1 MRKLPVIFAAAALA
15 FVLGGCASAAPAPTD
30 TANPSALGSTGT
42 CTETASGSASDAV
55 TVAGDINAKPT
66 ATFTAPLSV
75 TATQRTIVT
84 PGSGEK
90 INIGDS
96 TTMNLTA
103 FNGTTGKEVYSSVD
117 QGGAANVT
125 VDSAFIIGIVK
136 GVECAPGGSR
146 IVAVIPPADAWGDK
160 IPTGFDLTATDSV
173 VLVLDVGQ
181 ASPPAA
187 TPAPGSIPSRATGA
201 DQPLTAGFPTVVL
214 AADGAPTMTI
224 PSNDPPTALD
234 IAVLKKGDGVVVPDA
249 ATVSVQYQGVIWGTG
264 KVFDQS
270 WGKAPAQFSVNGV
283 IPGFKAAI
291 VGQTVGSQVIVTIP
305 PAEGY
310 GAAGVPAAGIGA
322 TDTLVFVVDILAI
335 SQ

>member
-1 MRKLPVIFAAAALA
+1 MRKLPVIFAATALA
-15 FVLGGCASAAPAPTD
+15 LVLGGCASAAPTPTD
-30 TANPSALGSTGT
+30 TAAPAALGATGT
-42 CTETASGSASDAV
+42 CSETASGSASDGV
-55 TVAGDINAKPT
+55 TVSGDQNAKPT
-66 ATFTAPLSV
+66 ATFATPLSV
-75 TATQRTIVT
+75 TDTQRTIVT

-103 FNGTTGKEVYSSVD
+103 FNGTTGAEVYSSVD

-187 TPAPGSIPSRATGA
+187 TPAPGSVPSKATGA
-201 DQPLTAGFPTVVL
+201 DQPATAGFPTVVL

-224 PSNDPPTALD
+224 PGNAPPTTLD
-234 IAVLKKGDGVVVPDA
+234 IAVLKKGDG
-249 ATVSVQYQGVIWGTG
+249 ATVPAGATVTVQYQGVIWGTG
-264 KVFDQS
+264 AVFDQS
-270 WGKAPAQFSVNGV
+270 WGKAPAQFSVDGV
-283 IPGFKAAI
+283 IAGFKAAL
-291 VGQTVGSQVIVTIP
+291 VGQTVGSQVIVIIP
-305 PAEGY
+305 PDQGY
-310 GAAGVPAAGIGA
+310 GASGVPAAGIAA
-322 TDTLVFVVDILAI
+322 TDTLVFVVDILAT
-335 SQ
+335 S

>member
-1 MRKLPVIFAAAALA
+1 MRKLPIIFAAATALA
-15 FVLGGCASAAPAPTD
+15 LALGGCAASAPAPAD
-30 TANPSALGSTGT
+30 TQSPAAVGETGT
-42 CTETASGSASDAV
+42 CTDTAAGSASDGV
-55 TVAGDINAKPT
+55 TVVGDLNTKPT

-75 TATQRTIVT
+75 TETQRTIVT
-84 PGSGEK
+84 AGSGGK

-103 FNGTTGKEVYSSVD
+103 FNGTTGAEVYSSVD

-146 IVAVIPPADAWGDK
+146 IVAVIPPADAWGAS

-173 VLVLDVGQ
+173 VLVLDVGE
-181 ASPPAA
+181 ATPPAA

-201 DQPLTAGFPTVVL
+201 DQPATAGFPTVVL
-214 AADGAPTMTI
+214 GADGAPTVTV
-224 PSNDPPTALD
+224 PTGTPPTTLD
-234 IAVLKKGDGVVVPDA
+234 IAVLKKGDGAVVPDA
-249 ATVSVQYQGVIWGTG
+249 AQVTVQYQGVIWGSGT
-264 KVFDQS
+264 VFDQS

-283 IPGFKAAI
+283 IAGFKAAI
-291 VGQTVGSQVIVTIP
+291 VGQTVGSQVIVIIP

-310 GAAGVPAAGIGA
+310 GTAGVPAAGIA
-322 TDTLVFVVDILAI
+322 PTDTLVFVVDILAI
-335 SQ
+335 G

>member
-1 MRKLPVIFAAAALA
+1 MRKLPVIFAATALA
-15 FVLGGCASAAPAPTD
+15 LVLGGCASAAPAPTD
-30 TANPSALGSTGT
+30 SSTPAAAGATGT
-42 CTETASGSASDAV
+42 CTDTASGTASEGV
-55 TVAGDINAKPT
+55 TVAGDINTKPT

-75 TATQRTIVT
+75 TETQRTIVT
-84 PGSGEK
+84 PGSGAK

-187 TPAPGSIPSRATGA
+187 TPAPGSIPSKANGA
-201 DQPLTAGFPTVVL
+201 DQPATAGFPTVTL
-214 AADGAPTMTI
+214 AADGAPTVTI
-224 PSNDPPTALD
+224 PSSAAPTTLGL
-234 IAVLKKGDGVVVPDA
+234 AVLKKGDGAVVPDA
-249 ATVSVQYQGVIWGTG
+249 AKVTVQYQGVIWGTG

-270 WGKAPAQFSVNGV
+270 WGKAPAQFSVDGV
-283 IPGFKAAI
+283 IAGFKKAI
-291 VGQTVGSQVIVTIP
+291 VGQTVGSQVIVVIP
-305 PAEGY
+305 PADGY
-310 GAAGVPAAGIGA
+310 GATGVPAAGIGP

-335 SQ
+335 G

>member
-1 MRKLPVIFAAAALA
+1 MRKLPVIFAATALA
-15 FVLGGCASAAPAPTD
+15 LVLGGCASAAPAPTD
-30 TANPSALGSTGT
+30 TSTPTAGATGT
-42 CTETASGSASDAV
+42 CTDTAAGSASDGV
-55 TVAGDINAKPT
+55 IVAGDINTKPT

-75 TATQRTIVT
+75 SETQRTIVT
-84 PGSGEK
+84 AGSGDK

-146 IVAVIPPADAWGDK
+146 IVAVIPPADAWADK

-187 TPAPGSIPSRATGA
+187 TPAPGSIPSKATGA
-201 DQPLTAGFPTVVL
+201 DQPATAGFPTVAL

-224 PSNDPPTALD
+224 PSNDPPTTLD
-234 IAVLKKGDGVVVPDA
+234 IAVLKKGDGATVPDKA
-249 ATVSVQYQGVIWGTG
+249 NVTVQYQGVIWGSG

-270 WGKAPAQFSVNGV
+270 WGKAPAQFSVDGV
-283 IPGFKAAI
+283 IAGFKNSI
-291 VGQTVGSQVIVTIP
+291 VGQTVGSQVIVVIP
-305 PAEGY
+305 PADGY
-310 GAAGVPAAGIGA
+310 GSAGVPAAGIA
-322 TDTLVFVVDILAI
+322 PTDTLVFVVDILAI
-335 SQ
+335 N